1 MIDFQGRILDIIT
14 EITNLKT
21 ACERGLGALNFYRKS
36 ASLRYQP
43 NDGTAVIIT
52 AVANE
57 GEVAPFMAQL
67 LMSNTQDLVLEKLTT
82 TDTKVEWKF
91 YFNSLDVINF
101 DFGLI
106 SSSDCTFE
114 ARQVRS

>member
-1 MIDFQGRILDIIT
+1 MINFQDRILDIIT

-21 ACERGLGALNFYRKS
+21 ACERGLGALDFYRKNT
-36 ASLRYQP
+36 SLSYRP
-43 NDGTAVIIT
+43 NSGDYVIIT
-52 AVANE
+52 ATANE

-67 LMSNTQDLVLEKLTT
+67 LMSGTQDLVLTKLTT

-91 YFNSLDVINF
+91 FYFSLDAVNF
-101 DFGLI
+101 NFGLI

-114 ARQVRS
+114 ARQANS